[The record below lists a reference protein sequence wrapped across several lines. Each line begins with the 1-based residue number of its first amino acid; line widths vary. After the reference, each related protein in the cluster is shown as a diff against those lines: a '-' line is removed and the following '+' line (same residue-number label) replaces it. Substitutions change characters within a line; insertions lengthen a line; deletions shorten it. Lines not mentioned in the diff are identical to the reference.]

1 MVFDARFDPLRP
13 LSLFPFAP
21 TTGAAPGAPTS
32 TPAPLGVPAA
42 PRGPV
47 TAEGQRIA
55 RARADNDPTQQQLMR
70 RIRAA
75 APSRSE
81 LRKIEQQLKRFGFG
95 PGKRDGVSTAATR
108 RALTRFQR
116 AMDLPANGEPTDDTV
131 RALNA
136 VDRRVAKKKPGLVGP
151 GQRGK
156 GIQTLQKRM
165 AYLGYWNGPRDG
177 VYSQD
182 FAKAVKAFRADHK
195 GLQND
200 IGVMTRSSR
209 RVLAREVRAQKKA
222 RPFRARVK
230 NTDAHKRA
238 ERRTLKAAS
247 RRHPDGTQGLGRGS
261 KGASVAYA
269 KRHLAAALG
278 RYPGPIDQRFDG
290 QMENMVKRFQRS
302 KPGLEVNGRLDRKT
316 WLQLRKSRM
325 EAKDG
330 TNPPQRYGEE
340 SGAVKNTQKLLKK
353 LGLYRGALD
362 GEFGPGTRDAVV
374 RFKKRHDVGG
384 ARGQIGENALK
395 RLKAAVKR
403 KSRGKVATGYANG
416 VPRKIRVVQV
426 EPGKYIN
433 ASAAG
438 SYRRMKAAAKRDGVT
453 LRINSGFRT
462 MAEQRELYNRYGP
475 GRAAV
480 PGYSNH
486 QMGVAVDFHNIGG
499 AWSWLARNA
508 ARFGWNGTVPGEP
521 WHYAHRTTG

>member
-1 MVFDARFDPLRP
+1 MVFDARFDPFRP
-13 LSLFPFAP
+13 FASFPFAP
-21 TTGAAPGAPTS
+21 AAPAGPGEAPVAAPNAPGAAPRAV
-32 TPAPLGVPAA
+32 TPEAQAF
-42 PRGPV
+42 
-47 TAEGQRIA
+47 A
-55 RARADNDPTQQQLMR
+55 RARAGHDPVQQQLMR
-70 RIRAA
+70 RIQAA

-81 LRKIEQQLKRFGFG
+81 LRKIEQQLKRFGFAPG
-95 PGKRDGVSTAATR
+95 PRDGISTAATR
-108 RALTRFQR
+108 KALIAFQR
-116 AMDLPANGEPTDDTV
+116 AMELPADGEPTPATQ
-131 RALNA
+131 RALDA
-136 VDRRVAKKKPGLVGP
+136 VDRRVAKKKPLLVGP

-156 GIQTLQKRM
+156 GIQTLQERM
-165 AYLGYWNGPRDG
+165 AYLGYWNGPKDG
-177 VYSQD
+177 VYSKD

-195 GLQND
+195 GLQDD
-200 IGVMTRSSR
+200 IGVMTRGSR
-209 RVLAREVRAQKKA
+209 RALAREARKQKKA

-230 NTDAHKRA
+230 NTDAHQRA
-238 ERRTLKAAS
+238 ERRTLAASS
-247 RRHPDGTQGLGRGS
+247 RRHPDGTQGMGRGS

-278 RYPGPIDQRFDG
+278 RYPGPIDQRFDT
-290 QMENMVKRFQRS
+290 QMENMVKRFQR
-302 KPGLEVNGRLDRKT
+302 KTRGLEVNGRLDRKT

-330 TNPPQRYGEE
+330 TNPPQRYGEK
-340 SGAVKNTQKLLKK
+340 SGAVKNTQKLLKR
-353 LGLYRGALD
+353 LGLYGGALD

-384 ARGQIGENALK
+384 PRGWVGANTLK

-403 KSRGKVATGYANG
+403 KTRGKPATGYANG
-416 VPRKIRVVQV
+416 VPRKIRIVQV

-433 ASAAG
+433 ATAAAG
-438 SYRRMKAAAKRDGVT
+438 YRKMKAAAARDGVT

-462 MAEQRELYNRYGP
+462 MAEQRELYDRYGP

-508 ARFGWNGTVPGEP
+508 QRFGWNGTVPGEP
-521 WHYAHRTTG
+521 WHYAYRTTG